1 MKTRQLGKA
10 LGGVMLALSILPA
23 SAHFVYSMPEGAA
36 HNAGH
41 LAPAL
46 SLIALLAA
54 LGAASVYSFR
64 RK

>member
-10 LGGVMLALSILPA
+10 LGAVVLALSSLPA
-23 SAHFVYSMPEGAA
+23 SAHFVYSMPEGAG

-46 SLIALLAA
+46 SLIALLAV
-54 LGAASVYSFR
+54 LGAASVSCFR